1 MKLNDHLW
9 LLRRVPRLVQG
20 RDLLVRPSTH
30 ARTESIV
37 SAAATWTLALDHLQT
52 GGIAY
57 CFGVGTDLGLEIALA
72 TRFGMRVHA
81 FDPTPRS
88 GDWIRKQHL
97 PETLV
102 FHPIGLAA
110 SDGVLRFEEPE
121 DSQHVSFSA
130 AKASGRPTICLPV
143 QRLPS
148 IVTNLRHPSIDLLKM
163 DIEGSEYE
171 VIRDMSTH
179 SIRPKQ
185 VLVEFHHRFT
195 NFAPA
200 DTRAALATMR
210 TLGYEIAHVSPNGEE
225 FLFLLSRELAAQA
238 H

>member
-1 MKLNDHLW
+1 M
-9 LLRRVPRLVQG
+9 QG
-20 RDLLVRPSTH
+20 RDLLVRPSAH

-37 SAAATWTLALDHLQT
+37 SPAATWTLAIDRLQG

-57 CFGVGTDLGLEIALA
+57 CFGVGTDLGFEIALA
-72 TRFGMRVHA
+72 SRFGMEVHA

-88 GDWIRKQHL
+88 GDWVRKQHL

-121 DSQHVSFSA
+121 HSQHVSFSA
-130 AKASGRPTICLPV
+130 AKASGRPTISLPV

-148 IVTNLRHPSIDLLKM
+148 IMTNLQHSSIELLKM

-179 SIRPKQ
+179 SIRPQQ

-195 NFAPA
+195 NFAPV

-210 TLGYEIAHVSPNGEE
+210 KLGYEIAHVSPNGEE
-225 FLFLLSRELAAQA
+225 FLFLLSCELDARA